1 MSNKSI
7 PYKSLKAWQETD
19 YPVSLFLALPCICPK
34 AFSYKGFVSRE
45 TLSHATKASEA
56 PHRWS
61 LSGASVV
68 LRSPAGASSTT
79 KPHVAPLRADA

>member
-45 TLSHATKASEA
+45 TLSAGMTVAEILADYEDLEQEDIFATLVFAT
-56 PHRWS
+56 R
-61 LSGASVV
+61 LSQVK
-68 LRSPAGASSTT
+68 RMQ
-79 KPHVAPLRADA
+79 PLTV